1 LPGQADNLQQA
12 VKMSKFTKLM
22 LRKLR
27 PLARVCCLLVPLAGC
42 SQPVSPHPNPPDAA
56 ARQSTTNLPY
66 GQPVRVIVKFSQAVP
81 YRSDVFLQDM
91 QERIKARVS
100 YLSSV
105 SRDTHVYQ
113 LEPQAG
119 HSAAETLQ
127 RLGTLPFVLR
137 VETDARVKVQ

>member
-1 LPGQADNLQQA
+1 
-12 VKMSKFTKLM
+12 M

-42 SQPVSPHPNPPDAA
+42 SQPAPPNLNPPDAA
-56 ARQSTTNLPY
+56 ARQSSAKLPY
-66 GQPVRVIVKFSQAVP
+66 GQPVRVIVKFSEAVQ
-81 YRSDVFLQDM
+81 YRNDVFLQDM

-105 SRDTHVYQ
+105 SQDTHVYQ
-113 LEPQAG
+113 LEPRAG
-119 HSAAETLQ
+119 QSATETLQ

-137 VETDARVKVQ
+137 VEMDAKVKAQ

>member
-1 LPGQADNLQQA
+1 
-12 VKMSKFTKLM
+12 MSKFKNLM
-22 LRKLR
+22 LGKWR

-42 SQPVSPHPNPPDAA
+42 SQPVPPNPHPPDAA
-56 ARQSTTNLPY
+56 ARQNSANLPY
-66 GQPVRVIVKFSQAVP
+66 GQPVRVIVKFSQAVQ

-105 SRDTHVYQ
+105 SQDTHVYQ

-119 HSAAETLQ
+119 QSAAETLR
-127 RLGTLPFVLR
+127 RLGALPFVLR
-137 VETDARVKVQ
+137 VEMDARVKAQ